1 MCCSTQIRLSFALG
15 IGTGGVSSKPVDC
28 PAAAGRDDSKPGTS
42 GTSESR
48 RPSPDATLDPAPT
61 WCTPFE
67 APGPV
72 TETCVEHVRSLSK
85 CEASDSG
92 TDGCALL
99 SLLPLRALRPLT
111 HVAVDPTFELR
122 AVRLERF
129 VREALCDAL
138 CEALCHAEI
147 LFGRYRRKRS
157 LAAGRQAMMM
167 PTVISTLDQ
176 VASQVR
182 SSASLGRMLAHVS
195 SRIERFQV
203 IVHPRSP
210 ADGWGMGGVCVLVG
224 LWPLVR
230 MTRH

>member
-15 IGTGGVSSKPVDC
+15 IGIIGLSSKPDDR
-28 PAAAGRDDSKPGTS
+28 PAAAGWDDSKPGTS
-42 GTSESR
+42 GTSESL
-48 RPSPDATLDPAPT
+48 RPSPDATLGPVPRCGAA
-61 WCTPFE
+61 FA

-72 TETCVEHVRSLSK
+72 TEVCVEHVRSLSK

-92 TDGCALL
+92 TEGCVLL

-111 HVAVDPTFELR
+111 HVAVDPTLELR

-129 VREALCDAL
+129 VREALCEAP

-147 LFGRYRRKRS
+147 LLGRYRRKSS

-176 VASQVR
+176 VASHVR
-182 SSASLGRMLAHVS
+182 SSASLN
-195 SRIERFQV
+195 
-203 IVHPRSP
+203 
-210 ADGWGMGGVCVLVG
+210 VC
-224 LWPLVR
+224 
-230 MTRH
+230 